1 LRLGSNQMQELS
13 KNTVNIFLVD
23 NEPIVRHGIKSLIKT
38 QPNLEV
44 CGQSSD
50 AGDVLEQIQAK
61 KPNLIILD
69 VTLRTGSGLEL
80 IKQIKAFEPN
90 VKILV
95 YSSYR
100 ESQFGERA
108 IRSGAMGYVNK
119 KDSIE
124 RFLKGIKEVLDG
136 NIFLSQNLSERMFH
150 GGYSNAPVG
159 KSSLIDTLSDREFE
173 IFQLIGQGLETR
185 IIADQLRLSVKTIET
200 HRYNIK
206 RKLFLESGNELTRY
220 AFEWS
225 LTQAEPAH

>member
-1 LRLGSNQMQELS
+1 MKDF
-13 KNTVNIFLVD
+13 KNNTIKIFLVD
-23 NEPIVRHGIKSLIKT
+23 NQPIVLHGIKSLVKA
-38 QPNLEV
+38 QPNLQV

-50 AGDVLEQIQAK
+50 AGDVLEQIQLK
-61 KPNLIILD
+61 KPDLIILD

-90 VKILV
+90 IKILV
-95 YSSYR
+95 YSAYR

-136 NIFLSQNLSERMFH
+136 NIFLSHNLSERMFH
-150 GGYSNAPVG
+150 GGYTSASSGNA
-159 KSSLIDTLSDREFE
+159 SLIDTLSDREFE

-225 LTQAEPAH
+225 LTQAEPAS